1 MEKTKTLL
9 NLRTRWVILMKTM
22 EEKKYN
28 HIELNN
34 EVTKRREDGFFSLE
48 KDQEALVA
56 YLEEV
61 KDKTIFFDTEIERL
75 RYLVDNDFYFNV
87 FDIYSEADLIEI
99 TDYAKSIPFNFASYM
114 SASKFFKDYAL
125 KTNDKSQYLEDY
137 NQHVA
142 IVALYLA
149 NGNKAQAKQFI
160 SAMVEQRYQPATPTF
175 LNAGRA
181 RRGELVSCFLLE
193 VDDSLNS
200 INFIDSTAK
209 QLSKIGGGVA
219 INLSKLRA
227 RGEAIKGIKGVA
239 KGVLPIAKSLEGG
252 FSYADQLGQRPGAG
266 AVYLN
271 IFHYD
276 VEEFL
281 DTKKVNADEDLRL
294 STISTGL
301 IVPSKFFDLAKE
313 GKDFYMFAPHTVKE
327 EYGVTLDD
335 IDLEKYYDDMV
346 ANPNVE
352 KKKKNAREML
362 NLIAQTQLQ
371 SGYPYLMFKDNAN
384 RVHPNSNIGQI
395 KMSNLCTEIFQLQ
408 ETSIINDYGIED
420 EIKRDISCNLG
431 SLNIV
436 NVMES
441 GKFRDSVHSGMDAL
455 TVVSDVANI
464 QNAPGVRKANSEL
477 HSVGLGVMNLHG
489 YLAKNKIGYE
499 SEEAKDFANI
509 FFMMMNFYSIE
520 RSMEIAKERGIKY
533 QDFEKSDYAN
543 GKYFEFY
550 TTQEFEPQFE
560 KVRELFDGMAIPTSE
575 DWKKLQQ
582 DVEQYGLY
590 HAYRLAIAPTQ
601 SISYVQNA
609 TSSVMPIV
617 DQIERRTYG
626 NAETFYPMPFL
637 SPQTMW
643 YCKSAFNTDQMKL
656 IDLIATI
663 QTHIDQGIS
672 TILYVNS
679 EISTRELARLY
690 VYAHYKGLKSLYYT
704 RNKLLSVEE
713 CTSCSI

>member
-1 MEKTKTLL
+1 
-9 NLRTRWVILMKTM
+9 MKTM
-22 EEKKYN
+22 DEKKYN

-34 EVTKRREDGFFSLE
+34 EVTKRKDNGFFNLE
-48 KDQEALVA
+48 KDQEALKV
-56 YLEEV
+56 YLEEIH
-61 KDKTIFFDTEIERL
+61 DKTIYFDSEIERL
-75 RYLVDNDFYFNV
+75 HYLVDNNFYFNV
-87 FDIYSEADLIEI
+87 FAKYSDSDLVEI
-99 TDYAKSIPFNFASYM
+99 TEYAKSINFQFASYM
-114 SASKFFKDYAL
+114 SASKFYKDYAL
-125 KTNDKSQYLEDY
+125 KTNDKQQYLEDY

-142 IVALYLA
+142 IVSMYLA
-149 NGNKAQAKQFI
+149 NGDKDQAKQFI

-239 KGVLPIAKSLEGG
+239 KGVLPVAKSLEGG

-313 GKDFYMFAPHTVKE
+313 GKDFYMFAPHTVKQ

-352 KKKKNAREML
+352 KKKKDAREML
-362 NLIAQTQLQ
+362 NTIAQTQLQ

-384 RVHPNSNIGQI
+384 KVHANSDIGQI

-408 ETSIINDYGIED
+408 ETSIINDYGTED

-441 GKFRDSVHSGMDAL
+441 QKFRDSVHTGMDAL
-455 TVVSDVANI
+455 TVVSDEANI
-464 QNAPGVRKANSEL
+464 QNAPGVKKANSEL

-509 FFMMMNFYSIE
+509 FFMMMNYYSIE
-520 RSMEIAKERGIKY
+520 RSMQIAKERGEKY
-533 QDFEKSDYAN
+533 LDFDKSDYAN

-550 TTQEFEPQFE
+550 TSQEFEPQFE
-560 KVRELFDGMAIPTSE
+560 KVRELFKGFEIPTAE
-575 DWKKLQQ
+575 DWKALQK

-637 SPQTMW
+637 SPETMW
-643 YCKSAFNTDQMKL
+643 YYKSAFNTDQMKL
-656 IDLIATI
+656 IDLVSTI
-663 QTHIDQGIS
+663 QTHVDQGIS

-679 EISTRELARLY
+679 EISTRELSRLY
-690 VYAHYKGLKSLYYT
+690 VYAHHKGLKSLYYT

-713 CTSCSI
+713 CTSCAI

>member
-1 MEKTKTLL
+1 
-9 NLRTRWVILMKTM
+9 MKTM

-643 YCKSAFNTDQMKL
+643 Y
-656 IDLIATI
+656 
-663 QTHIDQGIS
+663 
-672 TILYVNS
+672 
-679 EISTRELARLY
+679 
-690 VYAHYKGLKSLYYT
+690 
-704 RNKLLSVEE
+704 
-713 CTSCSI
+713 

>member
-1 MEKTKTLL
+1 
-9 NLRTRWVILMKTM
+9 MKM
-22 EEKKYN
+22 INKQKKN

-34 EVTKRREDGFFSLE
+34 KVTKRREDGFFDIE
-48 KDQEALVA
+48 KDQEALEV
-56 YLEEV
+56 YLEEIAE
-61 KDKTIFFDTEIERL
+61 KTIQFNDPIERL
-75 RYLVDNDFYFNV
+75 HFLVEQDFYYDLFKE
-87 FDIYSEADLIEI
+87 YSEASLKEI
-99 TDYAKSIPFNFASYM
+99 NQFADSIPFQFASYM

-125 KTNDKSQYLEDY
+125 KTNDKSEYLETY
-137 NQHVA
+137 KEHVI
-142 IVALYLA
+142 IVSLYLA
-149 NGNKAQAKQFI
+149 KGNVEQAKQFVEGMI
-160 SAMVEQRYQPATPTF
+160 EQRIQPATPTF

-239 KGVLPIAKSLEGG
+239 KGVLPVAKSLEGG

-276 VEEFL
+276 VLEFL
-281 DTKKVNADEDLRL
+281 DTKKVNADEDIRL

-313 GKDFYMFAPHTVKE
+313 GKDFYMFAPHTVE
-327 EYGVTLDD
+327 REYGVTLDD
-335 IDLEKYYDDMV
+335 INLDEYYDELV
-346 ANPNVE
+346 ANPNII
-352 KKKKNAREML
+352 KKAKDARDML
-362 NLIAQTQLQ
+362 NTIAQTQLQ

-384 RVHPNSNIGQI
+384 KVHPNSNIGQI

-408 ETSIINDYGIED
+408 ETSIINDYGTED

-441 GKFRDSVHSGMDAL
+441 KKFRDSVHIGMDAL
-455 TVVSDVANI
+455 TVVSDDTDI
-464 QNAPGVRKANSEL
+464 KNAPGVRKANNEL

-489 YLAKNKIGYE
+489 FLAKNKIGYE
-499 SEEAKDFANI
+499 SEQAKDFANV
-509 FFMMMNFYSIE
+509 FFMMMNYYSIE
-520 RSMEIAKERGIKY
+520 RSMEIAKERHETY
-533 QDFEKSDYAN
+533 VDFDKSDYAS
-543 GKYFEFY
+543 GKYFEKY
-550 TTQEFEPQFE
+550 IQQDIKPEYDNVAALFEG
-560 KVRELFDGMAIPTSE
+560 FDIPTAE
-575 DWKKLQQ
+575 DWKALAEAVK
-582 DVEQYGLY
+582 ENGLY

-637 SPQTMW
+637 SPETMW
-643 YCKSAFNTDQMKL
+643 YYKSAFNTDQMKL

-663 QTHIDQGIS
+663 QEHVDQVF
-672 TILYVNS
+672 LQFYM
-679 EISTRELARLY
+679 
-690 VYAHYKGLKSLYYT
+690 
-704 RNKLLSVEE
+704 
-713 CTSCSI
+713 

>member
-1 MEKTKTLL
+1 
-9 NLRTRWVILMKTM
+9 MKM
-22 EEKKYN
+22 INKQKKN

-34 EVTKRREDGFFSLE
+34 KVTKRREDGFFDIE
-48 KDQEALVA
+48 KDQEALEV
-56 YLEEV
+56 YLEEIAE
-61 KDKTIFFDTEIERL
+61 KTIQFNDPIERL
-75 RYLVDNDFYFNV
+75 HFLVEQDFYYDLFKE
-87 FDIYSEADLIEI
+87 YSEASLKEI
-99 TDYAKSIPFNFASYM
+99 NQFADSIPFQFASYM

-125 KTNDKSQYLEDY
+125 KTNDKSEYLETY
-137 NQHVA
+137 KEHVI
-142 IVALYLA
+142 IVSLYLA
-149 NGNKAQAKQFI
+149 KGNVKQAKQFVEGMI
-160 SAMVEQRYQPATPTF
+160 EQRIQPATPTF

-239 KGVLPIAKSLEGG
+239 KGVLPVAKSLEGG

-276 VEEFL
+276 VLEFL
-281 DTKKVNADEDLRL
+281 DTKKVNADEDIRL

-313 GKDFYMFAPHTVKE
+313 GKDFYMFAPHTVE
-327 EYGVTLDD
+327 REYGVTLDD
-335 IDLEKYYDDMV
+335 INLDEYYDELV
-346 ANPNVE
+346 ANPNII
-352 KKKKNAREML
+352 KKAKDARDML
-362 NLIAQTQLQ
+362 NTIAQTQLQ

-384 RVHPNSNIGQI
+384 KVHPNSNIGQI

-408 ETSIINDYGIED
+408 ETSIINDYGTED

-441 GKFRDSVHSGMDAL
+441 KKFRDSVHIGMDAL
-455 TVVSDVANI
+455 TVVSDDTDI
-464 QNAPGVRKANSEL
+464 KNAPGVRKANNEL

-489 YLAKNKIGYE
+489 FLAKNKIGYE
-499 SEEAKDFANI
+499 SEQAKDFANV
-509 FFMMMNFYSIE
+509 FFMMMNYYSIE
-520 RSMEIAKERGIKY
+520 RSMEIAKERQETY
-533 QDFEKSDYAN
+533 VDFEKSDYAS
-543 GKYFEFY
+543 GKYFEKY
-550 TTQEFEPQFE
+550 IQQDIKPEYDNVAALFEG
-560 KVRELFDGMAIPTSE
+560 FDIPTAE
-575 DWKKLQQ
+575 DWKALAEAVK
-582 DVEQYGLY
+582 EHGLY

-637 SPQTMW
+637 SPETMW
-643 YCKSAFNTDQMKL
+643 YYKSAFNTDQMKL

-663 QTHIDQGIS
+663 QEHVDQGIS

-679 EISTRELARLY
+679 EISTRELSRLY
-690 VYAHYKGLKSLYYT
+690 VYAHHKGLKSLYYT

-713 CTSCSI
+713 CTSCAI

>member
-1 MEKTKTLL
+1 
-9 NLRTRWVILMKTM
+9 MKM
-22 EEKKYN
+22 INKQKKN

-34 EVTKRREDGFFSLE
+34 KVTKRREDGFFDIE
-48 KDQEALVA
+48 KDQEALEV
-56 YLEEV
+56 YLEEIAE
-61 KDKTIFFDTEIERL
+61 KTIQFNDPIERL
-75 RYLVDNDFYFNV
+75 HFLVEQDFYYDLFKE
-87 FDIYSEADLIEI
+87 YSEASLKEI
-99 TDYAKSIPFNFASYM
+99 NQFADSIPFQFASYM

-125 KTNDKSQYLEDY
+125 KTNDKSEYLETY
-137 NQHVA
+137 KEHVI
-142 IVALYLA
+142 IVSLYLA
-149 NGNKAQAKQFI
+149 KGNVEQAKQFVEGMI
-160 SAMVEQRYQPATPTF
+160 EQRIQPATPTF

-239 KGVLPIAKSLEGG
+239 KGVLPVAKSLEGG

-276 VEEFL
+276 VLEFL
-281 DTKKVNADEDLRL
+281 DTKKVNADEDIRL

-313 GKDFYMFAPHTVKE
+313 GKDFYMFAPHTVE
-327 EYGVTLDD
+327 REYGVTLDD
-335 IDLEKYYDDMV
+335 INLDEYYDELV
-346 ANPNVE
+346 ANPNII
-352 KKKKNAREML
+352 KKAKDARDML
-362 NLIAQTQLQ
+362 NTIAQTQLQ

-384 RVHPNSNIGQI
+384 KVHPNSNIGQI

-408 ETSIINDYGIED
+408 ETSIINDYGTED

-441 GKFRDSVHSGMDAL
+441 KKFRDSVHIGMDAL
-455 TVVSDVANI
+455 TVVSDDTDI
-464 QNAPGVRKANSEL
+464 KNAPGVRKANNEL

-489 YLAKNKIGYE
+489 FLAKNKIGYE
-499 SEEAKDFANI
+499 SEQAKDFANV
-509 FFMMMNFYSIE
+509 FFMMMNYYSIE
-520 RSMEIAKERGIKY
+520 RSMEIAKERQETY
-533 QDFEKSDYAN
+533 VDFEKSDYAS
-543 GKYFEFY
+543 GKYFEKY
-550 TTQEFEPQFE
+550 IQQDIKPEYDNVAALFEG
-560 KVRELFDGMAIPTSE
+560 FDIPTAE
-575 DWKKLQQ
+575 DWKALAEAVK
-582 DVEQYGLY
+582 EHGLY

-637 SPQTMW
+637 SPETMW
-643 YCKSAFNTDQMKL
+643 YYKSAFNTDQMKL

-663 QTHIDQGIS
+663 QEHVDQGIS

-679 EISTRELARLY
+679 EISTRELSRLY
-690 VYAHYKGLKSLYYT
+690 VYAHHKGLKSLYYT

-713 CTSCSI
+713 CTSCAI

>member
-1 MEKTKTLL
+1 
-9 NLRTRWVILMKTM
+9 MKTM
-22 EEKKYN
+22 DEKKYN

-34 EVTKRREDGFFSLE
+34 EVTKRKDNGFFNLE
-48 KDQEALVA
+48 KDQEALKV
-56 YLEEV
+56 YLEEIH
-61 KDKTIFFDTEIERL
+61 DKTIYFDSEIERL
-75 RYLVDNDFYFNV
+75 HYLVDNNFYFNV
-87 FDIYSEADLIEI
+87 FEKYSEADLIEI
-99 TDYAKSIPFNFASYM
+99 TEYAKSINFQFASYM
-114 SASKFFKDYAL
+114 SASKFYKDYAL
-125 KTNDKSQYLEDY
+125 KTNDKQQFLEDY

-142 IVALYLA
+142 IVSMYLA
-149 NGNKAQAKQFI
+149 NGDKNQAKQFI
-160 SAMVEQRYQPATPTF
+160 SSMVEQRYQPATPTF

-239 KGVLPIAKSLEGG
+239 KGVLPVAKSLEGG

-313 GKDFYMFAPHTVKE
+313 GKDFYMFAPHTVKQ

-335 IDLEKYYDDMV
+335 IDLDKYYDDMV

-352 KKKKNAREML
+352 KKKKDAREML
-362 NLIAQTQLQ
+362 NTIAQTQLQ

-384 RVHPNSNIGQI
+384 KVHANSNIGQI

-408 ETSIINDYGIED
+408 ETSVINDYGTED
-420 EIKRDISCNLG
+420 DIKRDISCNLG

-441 GKFRDSVHSGMDAL
+441 GKFRDSVHTGMDAL
-455 TVVSDVANI
+455 TVVSDEANI
-464 QNAPGVRKANSEL
+464 QNAPGVKKANSEL

-509 FFMMMNFYSIE
+509 FFMMMNYYSIE
-520 RSMEIAKERGIKY
+520 RSMQIAKERGEKY
-533 QDFEKSDYAN
+533 LDFEKSDYAN

-550 TTQEFEPQFE
+550 TSQEFEPQFE
-560 KVRELFDGMAIPTSE
+560 KVRELFEGLDIPTAE
-575 DWKKLQQ
+575 DWKALQK

-637 SPQTMW
+637 SPETMW
-643 YCKSAFNTDQMKL
+643 YYKSAFNTDQMKL
-656 IDLIATI
+656 IDLVSTI
-663 QTHIDQGIS
+663 QTHVDQGIS

-679 EISTRELARLY
+679 EISTRELSRLY
-690 VYAHYKGLKSLYYT
+690 VYAHHKGLKSLYYT

-713 CTSCSI
+713 CTSCAI

>member
-1 MEKTKTLL
+1 
-9 NLRTRWVILMKTM
+9 MKTM

-550 TTQEFEPQFE
+550 TTQEFEAQFE

-643 YCKSAFNTDQMKL
+643 YYKSAFNTDQMKL

>member
-1 MEKTKTLL
+1 
-9 NLRTRWVILMKTM
+9 MKTM
-22 EEKKYN
+22 DEKKYN

-34 EVTKRREDGFFSLE
+34 EVTKRKDNGFFNLE
-48 KDQEALVA
+48 KDQEALKV
-56 YLEEV
+56 YLEEIH
-61 KDKTIFFDTEIERL
+61 DKTIYFDSEIERL
-75 RYLVDNDFYFNV
+75 HYLVDNNFYFNV
-87 FDIYSEADLIEI
+87 FEKYSDSDLVEI
-99 TDYAKSIPFNFASYM
+99 TEYAKSINFQFASYM
-114 SASKFFKDYAL
+114 SASKFYKDYAL
-125 KTNDKSQYLEDY
+125 KTNDKQQYLEDY

-142 IVALYLA
+142 IVSMYLA
-149 NGNKAQAKQFI
+149 NGDKDQAKQFI

-239 KGVLPIAKSLEGG
+239 KGVLPVAKSLEGG

-313 GKDFYMFAPHTVKE
+313 GKDFYMFAPHTVKQ

-352 KKKKNAREML
+352 KKKKDAREML
-362 NLIAQTQLQ
+362 NTIAQTQLQ

-384 RVHPNSNIGQI
+384 KVHANSDIGQI

-408 ETSIINDYGIED
+408 ETSIINDYGTED

-441 GKFRDSVHSGMDAL
+441 QKFRDSVHTGMDAL
-455 TVVSDVANI
+455 TVVSDEANI
-464 QNAPGVRKANSEL
+464 QNAPGVKKANSEL

-509 FFMMMNFYSIE
+509 FFMMMNYYSIE
-520 RSMEIAKERGIKY
+520 RSMQIAKERGEKY
-533 QDFEKSDYAN
+533 LDFDKSDYAN

-550 TTQEFEPQFE
+550 TSQEFEPQFE
-560 KVRELFDGMAIPTSE
+560 KVRELFEGFEIPTAE
-575 DWKKLQQ
+575 DWKALQK

-637 SPQTMW
+637 SPETMW
-643 YCKSAFNTDQMKL
+643 YYKSAFNTDQMQL
-656 IDLIATI
+656 IDLVSTI
-663 QTHIDQGIS
+663 QTHVDQGIS

-679 EISTRELARLY
+679 EISTRELSRLY
-690 VYAHYKGLKSLYYT
+690 VYAHHKGLKSLYYT

-713 CTSCSI
+713 CTSCAI

>member
-1 MEKTKTLL
+1 VNIAQEKQ
-9 NLRTRWVILMKTM
+9 
-22 EEKKYN
+22 YN

-34 EVTKRREDGFFSLE
+34 QVTKRREDGFFDID
-48 KDQEALVA
+48 KDQEALKV
-56 YLEEV
+56 YLEEI
-61 KDKTIFFDTEIERL
+61 KDKTITFDTPIARL
-75 RYLVDNDFYFNV
+75 KYLVEQDFYYDLFNEYNETDLN
-87 FDIYSEADLIEI
+87 DIIKYAQDIE
-99 TDYAKSIPFNFASYM
+99 FNFASYM

-125 KTNDKSQYLEDY
+125 KTNDKQQYLEDY
-137 NQHVA
+137 KEHVI
-142 IVALYLA
+142 IVSLYLA
-149 NGNKAQAKQFI
+149 KGDVNKAKQLI
-160 SAMVEQRYQPATPTF
+160 SAMIEQRYQPATPTF

-200 INFIDSTAK
+200 INYIDSTAK

-239 KGVLPIAKSLEGG
+239 KGVLPVAKALEGG

-276 VEEFL
+276 VLEFL

-313 GKDFYMFAPHTVKE
+313 GKDFFMFAPHTVE
-327 EYGVTLDD
+327 REYGLTLDD
-335 IDLEKYYDDMV
+335 LNIDEMYDELV
-346 ANPNVE
+346 ENPNIM
-352 KKKKNAREML
+352 KKSKDAREML

-384 RVHPNSNIGQI
+384 KVHANSNIGQI

-408 ETSIINDYGIED
+408 ETSIINDYGTED

-441 GKFRDSVHSGMDAL
+441 KKFKDSVHTGMDAL
-455 TVVSDVANI
+455 TTVSDEADI
-464 QNAPGVRKANSEL
+464 KNAPGVAKANREL

-499 SEEAKDFANI
+499 SEEAKEFAAT
-509 FFMMMNFYSIE
+509 FFMMLNYYSLE
-520 RSMEIAKERGIKY
+520 RSMEIALERNETFA
-533 QDFEKSDYAN
+533 DFEKSDYAS
-543 GKYFEFY
+543 GTYFDKYIAKDY
-550 TTQEFEPQFE
+550 RPTTD
-560 KVRELFDGMAIPTSE
+560 KVVELFEGIAIPTPE
-575 DWKKLQQ
+575 DWADLKEK
-582 DVEQYGLY
+582 VMENGLF

-637 SPQTMW
+637 SPETMW
-643 YCKSAFNTDQMKL
+643 FYKSAFNTDQMKL

-663 QTHIDQGIS
+663 QEHIDQGIS
-672 TILYVNS
+672 TILFVNS
-679 EISTRELARLY
+679 DISTRELARLY
-690 VYAHYKGLKSLYYT
+690 VYAHHKGLKSLYYT

-713 CTSCSI
+713 CTSCAI

>member
-1 MEKTKTLL
+1 
-9 NLRTRWVILMKTM
+9 MKTM

-352 KKKKNAREML
+352 KKKNNAREML

-643 YCKSAFNTDQMKL
+643 YYKSAFNTDQMKL

>member
-1 MEKTKTLL
+1 
-9 NLRTRWVILMKTM
+9 MKIID
-22 EEKKYN
+22 EKKYN

-34 EVTKRREDGFFSLE
+34 EVTKRKDNGFFNLE
-48 KDQEALVA
+48 KDQEALTV
-56 YLEEV
+56 YLEEIQ
-61 KDKTIFFDTEIERL
+61 DKTIYFDSELERL
-75 RYLVDNDFYFNV
+75 HYLVDNDFYFDV
-87 FDIYSEADLIEI
+87 FEVYSEADLQEI
-99 TDYAKSIPFNFASYM
+99 TDFAKQIEFNFASYM

-137 NQHVA
+137 KQHVV

-149 NGNKAQAKQFI
+149 NGHKATAKQFI
-160 SAMVEQRYQPATPTF
+160 SAMIEQRYQPATPTF

-200 INFIDSTAK
+200 INFIDATAK

-239 KGVLPIAKSLEGG
+239 KGVLPVAKSLEGG

-313 GKDFYMFAPHTVKE
+313 GKDFHMFAPHTVYK

-335 IDLEKYYDDMV
+335 IDLEAYYDELV
-346 ANPNVE
+346 ANPNID
-352 KKKKNAREML
+352 KKKKDARDML
-362 NLIAQTQLQ
+362 NMIAQTQLQ

-384 RVHPNSNIGQI
+384 KVHANSDIGQI

-408 ETSIINDYGIED
+408 ETSIINDYGTED

-441 GKFRDSVHSGMDAL
+441 GKFKDSVHTGMDAL
-455 TVVSDVANI
+455 TVVSDEADI
-464 QNAPGVRKANSEL
+464 QNAPGVKKANSEL

-509 FFMMMNFYSIE
+509 FFMMMNYYSIE
-520 RSMEIAKERGIKY
+520 RSMEIAKERQETYVG
-533 QDFEKSDYAN
+533 FEKSDYAN
-543 GKYFEFY
+543 GKYFDFY
-550 TTQEFEPQFE
+550 TSQTFAPQYE
-560 KVRELFDGMAIPTSE
+560 KVRKLFDGLEIPTPE
-575 DWKKLQQ
+575 DWKALQQ
-582 DVEQYGLY
+582 QVETHGLF

-637 SPQTMW
+637 SPETMW
-643 YCKSAFNTDQMKL
+643 YYKSAFNTDQMKL
-656 IDLIATI
+656 IDLISTI
-663 QTHIDQGIS
+663 QTHVDQGIS

-679 EISTRELARLY
+679 EISTRELSRLY
-690 VYAHYKGLKSLYYT
+690 VYAHHKGLKSLYYT

>member
-1 MEKTKTLL
+1 
-9 NLRTRWVILMKTM
+9 MKTM

-560 KVRELFDGMAIPTSE
+560 KVRELFDGMAIPT
-575 DWKKLQQ
+575 
-582 DVEQYGLY
+582 
-590 HAYRLAIAPTQ
+590 
-601 SISYVQNA
+601 
-609 TSSVMPIV
+609 
-617 DQIERRTYG
+617 
-626 NAETFYPMPFL
+626 
-637 SPQTMW
+637 
-643 YCKSAFNTDQMKL
+643 
-656 IDLIATI
+656 
-663 QTHIDQGIS
+663 
-672 TILYVNS
+672 
-679 EISTRELARLY
+679 
-690 VYAHYKGLKSLYYT
+690 
-704 RNKLLSVEE
+704 
-713 CTSCSI
+713 

>member
-1 MEKTKTLL
+1 
-9 NLRTRWVILMKTM
+9 MKTI
-22 EEKKYN
+22 EQKYYN

-34 EVTKRREDGFFSLE
+34 EVTKRKEDGFFNLE
-48 KDQEALVA
+48 KDIEALNV
-56 YLEEV
+56 YLEEI
-61 KDKTIFFDTEIERL
+61 KEKTVYFNNEIERL
-75 RYLVDNDFYFNV
+75 HFLVDHNFYYNV
-87 FDIYSEADLIEI
+87 FNEYNEEQLQEI
-99 TDYAKSIPFNFASYM
+99 INFANQIPFKFASYM

-125 KTNDKSQYLEDY
+125 KTNDKSQFLENY
-137 NQHVA
+137 HQHVV
-142 IVALYLA
+142 IVSLYLA
-149 NGNKAQAKQFI
+149 KGDIELAKHFI
-160 SAMVEQRYQPATPTF
+160 EAMIEQRYQPATPTF

-239 KGVLPIAKSLEGG
+239 KGVLPVAKSLEGG

-281 DTKKVNADEDLRL
+281 DTKKINADEDLRL
-294 STISTGL
+294 VTISTGL
-301 IVPSKFFDLAKE
+301 IVPSKFFELAKE
-313 GKDFYMFAPHTVKE
+313 GKDFFMFAPHTVE
-327 EYGVTLDD
+327 QEYGMTLDD
-335 IDLEKYYDDMV
+335 MNIDEYYDELV
-346 ANPNVE
+346 KNPNIM
-352 KKKKNAREML
+352 KKSKDAREML
-362 NLIAQTQLQ
+362 NTIAQTQLQ

-384 RVHPNSNIGQI
+384 RVHANSNIGQI

-408 ETSIINDYGIED
+408 ETSIINDYGQED

-441 GKFRDSVHSGMDAL
+441 HKFKDSVHTGMDAL
-455 TVVSDVANI
+455 TFVSDEANI
-464 QNAPGVRKANSEL
+464 QNAPGVKKANSEL

-489 YLAKNKIGYE
+489 YLAKNQIGYE
-499 SEEAKDFANI
+499 SEEAKDFANV
-509 FFMMMNFYSIE
+509 FFMMMNYYSIE
-520 RSMEIAKERGIKY
+520 RSMQIAKERGETFV
-533 QDFEKSDYAN
+533 DFDKSDYAN
-543 GKYFEFY
+543 GRYFERY
-550 TTQEFEPQFE
+550 TTQDFLPEYDKVKALFEHH
-560 KVRELFDGMAIPTSE
+560 DIPTRE
-575 DWKKLQQ
+575 DWKNLQEQ
-582 DVEQYGLY
+582 VEKYGLY

-626 NAETFYPMPFL
+626 NSETFYPMPFL

-643 YCKSAFNTDQMKL
+643 YYKSAFNTDQMKL

-679 EISTRELARLY
+679 EISTRELSRLY

-713 CTSCSI
+713 CTSCSV

>member
-1 MEKTKTLL
+1 MQTNTQKY
-9 NLRTRWVILMKTM
+9 
-22 EEKKYN
+22 YN

-34 EVTKRREDGFFSLE
+34 EVTKRNENGFFKLE
-48 KDQEALVA
+48 KDQEALAV
-56 YLEEV
+56 YLEEIES
-61 KDKTIFFDTEIERL
+61 KTVHFDSEIERL
-75 RYLVDNDFYFNV
+75 HYLVDNHFYYDV
-87 FDIYSEADLIEI
+87 FKDYTEAQLLDLI
-99 TDYAKSIPFNFASYM
+99 DFAHAIPFRFASYM

-125 KTNDKSQYLEDY
+125 KTNDKSRFLENY
-137 NQHVA
+137 HQHVI
-142 IVALYLA
+142 IVSLYLA
-149 NGNKAQAKQFI
+149 NGNVALAKSFI
-160 SAMVEQRYQPATPTF
+160 ESMIEQRYQPATPTF

-239 KGVLPIAKSLEGG
+239 KGVLPVAKSLEGG

-281 DTKKVNADEDLRL
+281 DTKKINADEDLRL
-294 STISTGL
+294 ATISTGL
-301 IVPSKFFDLAKE
+301 IVPSKFFELAKE
-313 GKDFYMFAPHTVKE
+313 GKDFFMFAPHTVE
-327 EYGVTLDD
+327 QEYGITLDD
-335 IDLEKYYDDMV
+335 MNIDEYYDELV
-346 ANPNVE
+346 QNPNIM
-352 KKKKNAREML
+352 KKSKDAREML
-362 NLIAQTQLQ
+362 NTIAQTQLQ

-384 RVHPNSNIGQI
+384 RVHANSNIGQI

-441 GKFRDSVHSGMDAL
+441 NKFKESVYTGMDAL
-455 TVVSDVANI
+455 TFVSDEANI
-464 QNAPGVRKANSEL
+464 QNAPGVKKANNEL
-477 HSVGLGVMNLHG
+477 HSVGLGAMNLHG
-489 YLAKNKIGYE
+489 FLAKNQISYE
-499 SEEAKDFANI
+499 SEEAKDFANV
-509 FFMMMNFYSIE
+509 FFMMMNYYSIE
-520 RSMEIAKERGIKY
+520 RSMQIAKERGEVFAE
-533 QDFEKSDYAN
+533 FEKSDYAN
-543 GKYFEFY
+543 GRYFERY
-550 TTQEFEPQFE
+550 TTQDFLPKYDKVQQLFEQH
-560 KVRELFDGMAIPTSE
+560 DIPTRE
-575 DWKKLQQ
+575 DWKALQAE
-582 DVEQYGLY
+582 VEKHGLF

-617 DQIERRTYG
+617 DQIERRSYG
-626 NAETFYPMPFL
+626 NSETFYPMPFL

-643 YCKSAFNTDQMKL
+643 YYKSAFNTDQMKL

-679 EISTRELARLY
+679 EISTRELSRLY
-690 VYAHYKGLKSLYYT
+690 VYAHHRGLKSLYYT

-713 CTSCSI
+713 CTSCSV

>member
-1 MEKTKTLL
+1 
-9 NLRTRWVILMKTM
+9 MKM
-22 EEKKYN
+22 INKQKKN

-34 EVTKRREDGFFSLE
+34 KVTKRREDGFFDIE
-48 KDQEALVA
+48 KDQEALEV
-56 YLEEV
+56 YLEEIAE
-61 KDKTIFFDTEIERL
+61 KTIQFNDPIERL
-75 RYLVDNDFYFNV
+75 HFLVEQDFYYDLFKE
-87 FDIYSEADLIEI
+87 YSEASLKEI
-99 TDYAKSIPFNFASYM
+99 NQFADSIPFQFASYM

-125 KTNDKSQYLEDY
+125 KTNDKSEYLETY
-137 NQHVA
+137 KEHVI
-142 IVALYLA
+142 IVSLYLA
-149 NGNKAQAKQFI
+149 KGNVEQAKQFVEGMI
-160 SAMVEQRYQPATPTF
+160 EQRIQPATPTF

-239 KGVLPIAKSLEGG
+239 KGVLPVAKSLEGG

-276 VEEFL
+276 VLEFL
-281 DTKKVNADEDLRL
+281 DTKKVNADEDIRL

-313 GKDFYMFAPHTVKE
+313 GKDFYMFAPHTVE
-327 EYGVTLDD
+327 REYGVTLDD
-335 IDLEKYYDDMV
+335 INLDEYYDELV
-346 ANPNVE
+346 ANPNIN
-352 KKKKNAREML
+352 KKAKDARDML
-362 NLIAQTQLQ
+362 NTIAQTQLQ

-384 RVHPNSNIGQI
+384 KVHPNSNIGQI

-408 ETSIINDYGIED
+408 ETSIINDYGTED

-441 GKFRDSVHSGMDAL
+441 KKFRDSVHIGMDAL
-455 TVVSDVANI
+455 TVVSDDTDI
-464 QNAPGVRKANSEL
+464 KNAPGVRKANNEL

-489 YLAKNKIGYE
+489 FLAKNKIGYE
-499 SEEAKDFANI
+499 SEQAKDFANV
-509 FFMMMNFYSIE
+509 FFMMMNYYSIE
-520 RSMEIAKERGIKY
+520 RSMEIAKERHETY
-533 QDFEKSDYAN
+533 VDFDKSDYAS
-543 GKYFEFY
+543 GKYFEKY
-550 TTQEFEPQFE
+550 IQQDIKPEYDNVAALFEG
-560 KVRELFDGMAIPTSE
+560 FDIPTAE
-575 DWKKLQQ
+575 DWKALAEAVK
-582 DVEQYGLY
+582 ENGLY

-637 SPQTMW
+637 SPETMW
-643 YCKSAFNTDQMKL
+643 YYKSAFNTDQMKL

-663 QTHIDQGIS
+663 QEHVDQGIS

-679 EISTRELARLY
+679 EISTRELSRLY
-690 VYAHYKGLKSLYYT
+690 VYAHHKGLKSLYYT

-713 CTSCSI
+713 CTSCAI

>member
-1 MEKTKTLL
+1 
-9 NLRTRWVILMKTM
+9 MKTM
-22 EEKKYN
+22 DEKKYN

-34 EVTKRREDGFFSLE
+34 EVTKRKDNGFFNLE
-48 KDQEALVA
+48 KDQEALKV
-56 YLEEV
+56 YLEEIH
-61 KDKTIFFDTEIERL
+61 DKTIYFDSEIERL
-75 RYLVDNDFYFNV
+75 HYLVDNNFYFNV
-87 FDIYSEADLIEI
+87 FEKYSEADLIEI
-99 TDYAKSIPFNFASYM
+99 TEYAKSINFQFASYM
-114 SASKFFKDYAL
+114 SASKFYKDYAL
-125 KTNDKSQYLEDY
+125 KTNDKQQFLEDY

-142 IVALYLA
+142 IVSMYLA
-149 NGNKAQAKQFI
+149 NGDKNQAKQLI
-160 SAMVEQRYQPATPTF
+160 SSMVEQRYQPATPTF

-239 KGVLPIAKSLEGG
+239 KGVLPVAKSLEGG

-313 GKDFYMFAPHTVKE
+313 GKDFYMFAPHTVKQ

-335 IDLEKYYDDMV
+335 IDLDKYYDDMV
-346 ANPNVE
+346 TNPNVE
-352 KKKKNAREML
+352 KKKKDAREML
-362 NLIAQTQLQ
+362 NTIAQTQLQ

-384 RVHPNSNIGQI
+384 KVHANSNIGQI

-408 ETSIINDYGIED
+408 ETSVINDYGTED
-420 EIKRDISCNLG
+420 DIKRDISCNLG

-441 GKFRDSVHSGMDAL
+441 GKFRDSVHTGMDAL
-455 TVVSDVANI
+455 TVVSDEANI
-464 QNAPGVRKANSEL
+464 QNAPGVKKANSEL

-489 YLAKNKIGYE
+489 YLARNKIGYE

-509 FFMMMNFYSIE
+509 FFMMMNYYSIE
-520 RSMEIAKERGIKY
+520 RSMQIAKERGEKY
-533 QDFEKSDYAN
+533 LDFDKSDYAN

-550 TTQEFEPQFE
+550 TSQEFEPQFE
-560 KVRELFDGMAIPTSE
+560 KVRELFEGLDIPTAE
-575 DWKKLQQ
+575 DWKALQK

-637 SPQTMW
+637 SPETMW
-643 YCKSAFNTDQMKL
+643 YYKSAFNTDQMKL
-656 IDLIATI
+656 IDLVSTI
-663 QTHIDQGIS
+663 QTHVDQGIS

-679 EISTRELARLY
+679 EISTRELSRLY
-690 VYAHYKGLKSLYYT
+690 VYAHHKGLKSLYYT

-713 CTSCSI
+713 CTSCAI

>member
-1 MEKTKTLL
+1 
-9 NLRTRWVILMKTM
+9 MKTI
-22 EEKKYN
+22 EQKYYN

-34 EVTKRREDGFFSLE
+34 EVTKRKEDGFFNLE
-48 KDQEALVA
+48 KDIEALNV
-56 YLEEV
+56 YLEEI
-61 KDKTIFFDTEIERL
+61 KEKTVYFNNEIERL
-75 RYLVDNDFYFNV
+75 HFLVDHNFYYNV
-87 FDIYSEADLIEI
+87 FNEYNEEQLQEI
-99 TDYAKSIPFNFASYM
+99 INFANQIPFKFASYM

-125 KTNDKSQYLEDY
+125 KTNDKSQFLENY
-137 NQHVA
+137 HQHVV
-142 IVALYLA
+142 IVSLYLA
-149 NGNKAQAKQFI
+149 KGNIELAKHFI
-160 SAMVEQRYQPATPTF
+160 EAMIEQRYQPATPTF

-239 KGVLPIAKSLEGG
+239 KGVLPVAKSLEGG

-281 DTKKVNADEDLRL
+281 DTKKINADEDLRL
-294 STISTGL
+294 VTISTGL
-301 IVPSKFFDLAKE
+301 IVPSKFFELAKE
-313 GKDFYMFAPHTVKE
+313 GKDFFMFAPHTVE
-327 EYGVTLDD
+327 QEYGMTLDD
-335 IDLEKYYDDMV
+335 MNIEEYYDELV
-346 ANPNVE
+346 KNPNIM
-352 KKKKNAREML
+352 KKSKDAREML
-362 NLIAQTQLQ
+362 NTIAQTQLQ

-384 RVHPNSNIGQI
+384 RVHANSNIGQI

-408 ETSIINDYGIED
+408 ETSIINDYGQED

-441 GKFRDSVHSGMDAL
+441 HKFKDSVHTGMDAL
-455 TVVSDVANI
+455 TFVSDEANI
-464 QNAPGVRKANSEL
+464 QNAPGVKKANSEL

-489 YLAKNKIGYE
+489 YLAKNQIGYE
-499 SEEAKDFANI
+499 SEEAKDFANV
-509 FFMMMNFYSIE
+509 FFMMMNYYSIE
-520 RSMEIAKERGIKY
+520 RSMQIAKERGETFV
-533 QDFEKSDYAN
+533 DFNKSDYAN
-543 GKYFEFY
+543 GRYFERY
-550 TTQEFEPQFE
+550 ITQDFLPEYDKVKALFEHH
-560 KVRELFDGMAIPTSE
+560 DIPTRE
-575 DWKKLQQ
+575 DWKNLQEQ
-582 DVEQYGLY
+582 VEKYGLY

-626 NAETFYPMPFL
+626 NSETFYPMPFL

-643 YCKSAFNTDQMKL
+643 YYKSAFNTDQMKL

-663 QTHIDQGIS
+663 QAHIDQGIS

-679 EISTRELARLY
+679 EISTRELSRLY

-713 CTSCSI
+713 CTSCSV

>member
-1 MEKTKTLL
+1 
-9 NLRTRWVILMKTM
+9 MKM
-22 EEKKYN
+22 INKQKQN

-34 EVTKRREDGFFSLE
+34 KVTKRREDGFFDIE
-48 KDQEALVA
+48 KDQEALEV
-56 YLEEV
+56 YLEEIAE
-61 KDKTIFFDTEIERL
+61 KTIQFNDPIERL
-75 RYLVDNDFYFNV
+75 HFLVDQDFYYDLFKE
-87 FDIYSEADLIEI
+87 YSEESLKEINQFAD
-99 TDYAKSIPFNFASYM
+99 SIPFQFASYM

-125 KTNDKSQYLEDY
+125 KTNDKSEYLETY
-137 NQHVA
+137 KEHVI
-142 IVALYLA
+142 IVSLYLA
-149 NGNKAQAKQFI
+149 KGNVEQAKQFVEGMI
-160 SAMVEQRYQPATPTF
+160 EQRIQPATPTF

-239 KGVLPIAKSLEGG
+239 KGVLPVAKSLEGG

-276 VEEFL
+276 VLEFL
-281 DTKKVNADEDLRL
+281 DTKKVNADEDIRL

-313 GKDFYMFAPHTVKE
+313 GKDFYMFAPHTVE
-327 EYGVTLDD
+327 REYGVTLDD
-335 IDLEKYYDDMV
+335 INLDEYYDELV
-346 ANPNVE
+346 ANPNII
-352 KKKKNAREML
+352 KKAKDARDML
-362 NLIAQTQLQ
+362 NTIAQTQLQ

-384 RVHPNSNIGQI
+384 KVHPNSEIGQI

-408 ETSIINDYGIED
+408 ETSIINDYGTED

-441 GKFRDSVHSGMDAL
+441 KKFKDSVHTGMDAL
-455 TVVSDVANI
+455 TVVSDDTEI
-464 QNAPGVRKANSEL
+464 KNAPGVRKANSEL

-499 SEEAKDFANI
+499 SEQAKDFANV
-509 FFMMMNFYSIE
+509 FFMMMNYYSIE
-520 RSMEIAKERGIKY
+520 RSMEIAKERQETY
-533 QDFEKSDYAN
+533 ADFEKSDYAS
-543 GKYFEFY
+543 GKYFEKY
-550 TTQEFEPQFE
+550 IQSDIKPQYDNVAALFEGIE
-560 KVRELFDGMAIPTSE
+560 MPTAE
-575 DWKKLQQ
+575 DWKALAEAVK
-582 DVEQYGLY
+582 ENGLY

-637 SPQTMW
+637 SPETMW
-643 YCKSAFNTDQMKL
+643 YYKSAFNTDQMKL

-663 QTHIDQGIS
+663 QEHVDQGIS

-679 EISTRELARLY
+679 EISTRELSRLY
-690 VYAHYKGLKSLYYT
+690 VYAHHKGLKSLYYT

>member
-1 MEKTKTLL
+1 
-9 NLRTRWVILMKTM
+9 MKIM
-22 EEKKYN
+22 DEKKYN

-34 EVTKRREDGFFSLE
+34 EVTKRKDNGFFNLE
-48 KDQEALVA
+48 KDQEALAV
-56 YLEEV
+56 YLEEIE
-61 KDKTIFFDTEIERL
+61 DKTIYFDTEIERL
-75 RYLVDNDFYFNV
+75 HYLVDNDFYFDL
-87 FDIYSEADLIEI
+87 FAKYSEADLIEI
-99 TDYAKSIPFNFASYM
+99 TDYAKSIPFKFASYM

-137 NQHVA
+137 KQHVA

-149 NGNKAQAKQFI
+149 NGHKATAKQFI

-193 VDDSLNS
+193 TDDSLNS

-239 KGVLPIAKSLEGG
+239 KGVLPVAKSLEGG

-313 GKDFYMFAPHTVKE
+313 GKDFHMFAPHTIYK

-335 IDLEKYYDDMV
+335 INLDEYYDELV
-346 ANPNVE
+346 GNPNVD
-352 KKKKNAREML
+352 KKKKDAREML
-362 NLIAQTQLQ
+362 NMIAQTQLQ

-384 RVHPNSNIGQI
+384 KVHANSDIGQI

-408 ETSIINDYGIED
+408 ETSIINDYGTED

-441 GKFRDSVHSGMDAL
+441 GKFKDSVHTGMDAL
-455 TVVSDVANI
+455 TVVSDEADI
-464 QNAPGVRKANSEL
+464 QNAPGVRKANREL

-509 FFMMMNFYSIE
+509 FFMMMNYYSIE
-520 RSMEIAKERGIKY
+520 RSMEIAKERQEVYK
-533 QDFEKSDYAN
+533 DFEKSDYAN
-543 GKYFEFY
+543 GKYFAFY
-550 TTQEFEPQFE
+550 TTQNFEAKYE
-560 KVRELFDGMAIPTSE
+560 KVRKLFEGFDVPTAE
-575 DWKKLQQ
+575 DWKALQKE
-582 DVEQYGLY
+582 VETHGLF

-637 SPQTMW
+637 SPETMW
-643 YCKSAFNTDQMKL
+643 YYKSAFNTDQMKL
-656 IDLIATI
+656 IDLISTI
-663 QTHIDQGIS
+663 QTHVDQGIS

-679 EISTRELARLY
+679 EISTRELSRLY
-690 VYAHYKGLKSLYYT
+690 VYAHHKGLKSLYYT

>member
-1 MEKTKTLL
+1 
-9 NLRTRWVILMKTM
+9 MKTM
-22 EEKKYN
+22 DEKKYN

-34 EVTKRREDGFFSLE
+34 EVTKRKDNGFFNLE
-48 KDQEALVA
+48 KDQEALKV
-56 YLEEV
+56 YLEEIH
-61 KDKTIFFDTEIERL
+61 DKTIYFDSEIERL
-75 RYLVDNDFYFNV
+75 HYLVDNNFYFNV
-87 FDIYSEADLIEI
+87 FEKYSDSDLVEI
-99 TDYAKSIPFNFASYM
+99 TEYAKSINFQFASYM
-114 SASKFFKDYAL
+114 SASKFYKDYAL
-125 KTNDKSQYLEDY
+125 KTNDKQQYLEDY

-142 IVALYLA
+142 IVSMYLA
-149 NGNKAQAKQFI
+149 NGDKDQAKQFI

-239 KGVLPIAKSLEGG
+239 KGVLPVAKSLEGG

-313 GKDFYMFAPHTVKE
+313 GKDFYMFAPHTVKQ

-352 KKKKNAREML
+352 KKKKDAREML
-362 NLIAQTQLQ
+362 NTIAQTQLQ

-384 RVHPNSNIGQI
+384 KVHANSDIGQI

-408 ETSIINDYGIED
+408 ETSIINDYGTED

-441 GKFRDSVHSGMDAL
+441 QKFRDSVHTGMDAL
-455 TVVSDVANI
+455 TVVSDEANI
-464 QNAPGVRKANSEL
+464 QNAPGVKKANSEL

-509 FFMMMNFYSIE
+509 FFMMMNYYSIE
-520 RSMEIAKERGIKY
+520 RSMQIAKERGEKY
-533 QDFEKSDYAN
+533 LDFDKSDYAN

-550 TTQEFEPQFE
+550 TSQEFEPQFE
-560 KVRELFDGMAIPTSE
+560 KVRELFEGFEIPTAE
-575 DWKKLQQ
+575 DWKALQK

-637 SPQTMW
+637 SPETMW
-643 YCKSAFNTDQMKL
+643 YYKSAFNTDQMKL
-656 IDLIATI
+656 IDLVSTI
-663 QTHIDQGIS
+663 QTHVDQGIS

-679 EISTRELARLY
+679 EISTRELSRLY
-690 VYAHYKGLKSLYYT
+690 VYAHHKGLKSLYYT

-713 CTSCSI
+713 CTSCAI

>member
-1 MEKTKTLL
+1 
-9 NLRTRWVILMKTM
+9 MKTM

-99 TDYAKSIPFNFASYM
+99 TDYAKSISFNFASYM

-609 TSSVMPIV
+609 TSSVMP
-617 DQIERRTYG
+617 
-626 NAETFYPMPFL
+626 
-637 SPQTMW
+637 
-643 YCKSAFNTDQMKL
+643 
-656 IDLIATI
+656 
-663 QTHIDQGIS
+663 
-672 TILYVNS
+672 
-679 EISTRELARLY
+679 
-690 VYAHYKGLKSLYYT
+690 
-704 RNKLLSVEE
+704 
-713 CTSCSI
+713 

>member
-1 MEKTKTLL
+1 
-9 NLRTRWVILMKTM
+9 MKM
-22 EEKKYN
+22 INKQKKN

-34 EVTKRREDGFFSLE
+34 KVTKRREDGFFDIE
-48 KDQEALVA
+48 KDQEALEV
-56 YLEEV
+56 YLEEIAE
-61 KDKTIFFDTEIERL
+61 KTIQFNDPIERL
-75 RYLVDNDFYFNV
+75 HFLVEQDFYYDLFKE
-87 FDIYSEADLIEI
+87 YSEASLKEI
-99 TDYAKSIPFNFASYM
+99 NQFADSIPFQFASYM

-125 KTNDKSQYLEDY
+125 KTNDKSEYLETY
-137 NQHVA
+137 KEHVI
-142 IVALYLA
+142 IVSLYLA
-149 NGNKAQAKQFI
+149 KGNVEQAKQFVEGMI
-160 SAMVEQRYQPATPTF
+160 EQRIQPATPTF

-239 KGVLPIAKSLEGG
+239 KGVLPVAKSLEGG

-276 VEEFL
+276 VLEFL
-281 DTKKVNADEDLRL
+281 DTKKVNADEDIRL

-313 GKDFYMFAPHTVKE
+313 GKDFYMFAPHTVE
-327 EYGVTLDD
+327 REYGVTLDD
-335 IDLEKYYDDMV
+335 INLDEYYDELV
-346 ANPNVE
+346 ANPNII
-352 KKKKNAREML
+352 KKAKDARDML
-362 NLIAQTQLQ
+362 NTIAQTQLQ

-384 RVHPNSNIGQI
+384 KVHPNSNIGQI

-408 ETSIINDYGIED
+408 ETSIINDYGTED

-441 GKFRDSVHSGMDAL
+441 KKFRDSVHIGMDAL
-455 TVVSDVANI
+455 TVVSDDTDI
-464 QNAPGVRKANSEL
+464 KNAPGVRKANNEL

-489 YLAKNKIGYE
+489 FLAKNKIGYE
-499 SEEAKDFANI
+499 SEQAKDFANV
-509 FFMMMNFYSIE
+509 FFMMMNYYSIE
-520 RSMEIAKERGIKY
+520 RSMEIAKERHETY
-533 QDFEKSDYAN
+533 VDFDKSDYAS
-543 GKYFEFY
+543 GKYFEKY
-550 TTQEFEPQFE
+550 IQQDIKPEYDNVAALFEG
-560 KVRELFDGMAIPTSE
+560 FDIPTAE
-575 DWKKLQQ
+575 DWKALAEAVK
-582 DVEQYGLY
+582 ENGLY

-637 SPQTMW
+637 SPETMW
-643 YCKSAFNTDQMKL
+643 YYKSAFNTEQMKL

-663 QTHIDQGIS
+663 QEHVDQGIS

-679 EISTRELARLY
+679 EISTRELSRLY
-690 VYAHYKGLKSLYYT
+690 VYAHHKGLKSLYYT

-713 CTSCSI
+713 CTSCAI

>member
-1 MEKTKTLL
+1 
-9 NLRTRWVILMKTM
+9 MKM
-22 EEKKYN
+22 INKQKKN

-34 EVTKRREDGFFSLE
+34 KVTKRREDGFFDIE
-48 KDQEALVA
+48 KDQEALEV
-56 YLEEV
+56 YLEEIAE
-61 KDKTIFFDTEIERL
+61 KTIQFNDPIERL
-75 RYLVDNDFYFNV
+75 HFLVEQDFYYDLFKE
-87 FDIYSEADLIEI
+87 YSEASLKEI
-99 TDYAKSIPFNFASYM
+99 NQFADSIPFQFASYM

-125 KTNDKSQYLEDY
+125 KTNDKSEYLETY
-137 NQHVA
+137 KEHVI
-142 IVALYLA
+142 IVSLYLA
-149 NGNKAQAKQFI
+149 KGNVEQAKQFVEGMI
-160 SAMVEQRYQPATPTF
+160 EQRIQPATPTF

-239 KGVLPIAKSLEGG
+239 KGVLPVAKSLEGG

-276 VEEFL
+276 VLEFL
-281 DTKKVNADEDLRL
+281 DTKKVNADEDIRL

-313 GKDFYMFAPHTVKE
+313 GKDFYMFAPHTVE
-327 EYGVTLDD
+327 REYGVTLDD
-335 IDLEKYYDDMV
+335 INLDEYYDELV
-346 ANPNVE
+346 ANPNII
-352 KKKKNAREML
+352 KKAKDARDML
-362 NLIAQTQLQ
+362 NTIAQTQLQ

-384 RVHPNSNIGQI
+384 KVHPNSNIGQI

-408 ETSIINDYGIED
+408 ETSIINDYGTED

-436 NVMES
+436 NVMEFK
-441 GKFRDSVHSGMDAL
+441 KFRDSVHIGMDAL
-455 TVVSDVANI
+455 TVVSDDTDI
-464 QNAPGVRKANSEL
+464 KNAPGVRKANNEL

-489 YLAKNKIGYE
+489 FLAKNKIGYE
-499 SEEAKDFANI
+499 SEQAKDFANV
-509 FFMMMNFYSIE
+509 FFMMMNYYSIE
-520 RSMEIAKERGIKY
+520 RSMEIAKERHETY
-533 QDFEKSDYAN
+533 VDFDKSDYAS
-543 GKYFEFY
+543 GKYFEKY
-550 TTQEFEPQFE
+550 IQQDIKPEYDNVAALFEG
-560 KVRELFDGMAIPTSE
+560 FDIPTAE
-575 DWKKLQQ
+575 DWKALAEAVK
-582 DVEQYGLY
+582 ENGLY

-637 SPQTMW
+637 SPETMW
-643 YCKSAFNTDQMKL
+643 YYKSAFNTDQMKL

-663 QTHIDQGIS
+663 QEHVDQGIS

-679 EISTRELARLY
+679 EISTRELSRLY
-690 VYAHYKGLKSLYYT
+690 VYAHHKGLKSLYYT

-713 CTSCSI
+713 CTSCAI

>member
-1 MEKTKTLL
+1 
-9 NLRTRWVILMKTM
+9 MKTM
-22 EEKKYN
+22 DEKKYN

-34 EVTKRREDGFFSLE
+34 EVTKRKDNGFFDLE
-48 KDQEALVA
+48 KDQEALKV
-56 YLEEV
+56 YLEEIH
-61 KDKTIFFDTEIERL
+61 DKTIYFDDEIERL
-75 RYLVDNDFYFNV
+75 HYLVDNNFYFNV
-87 FDIYSEADLIEI
+87 FEKYTEESLREI
-99 TDYAKSIPFNFASYM
+99 TEFAKSIHFQFASYM
-114 SASKFFKDYAL
+114 SASKFYKDYAL
-125 KTNDKSQYLEDY
+125 KTNDKSQFLEDY

-149 NGNKAQAKQFI
+149 NGDTKQAKQFI
-160 SAMVEQRYQPATPTF
+160 SSMVEQRYQPATPTF

-239 KGVLPIAKSLEGG
+239 KGVLPVAKALEGG

-313 GKDFYMFAPHTVKE
+313 GKDFYMFAPHTVKQ

-346 ANPNVE
+346 ANPNIE
-352 KKKKNAREML
+352 KKKKDAREML
-362 NLIAQTQLQ
+362 NTIAQTQLQ

-384 RVHPNSNIGQI
+384 KVHANSNIGQI

-408 ETSIINDYGIED
+408 ETSVINDYGTED

-441 GKFRDSVHSGMDAL
+441 GKFRDSVHTGMDAL
-455 TVVSDVANI
+455 TVVSDEANI
-464 QNAPGVRKANSEL
+464 QNAPGVKKANSEL

-509 FFMMMNFYSIE
+509 FFMMMNYYSIE
-520 RSMEIAKERGIKY
+520 RSMEIAKERGERY
-533 QDFEKSDYAN
+533 QDFESSDYAN

-550 TTQEFEPQFE
+550 TSQEFEPQFE
-560 KVRELFDGMAIPTSE
+560 KVRQLFEGLDIPTSD
-575 DWKKLQQ
+575 DWKALQKE
-582 DVEQYGLY
+582 VGQYGLY

-637 SPQTMW
+637 SPETMW
-643 YCKSAFNTDQMKL
+643 YYKSAFNTDQMKL
-656 IDLIATI
+656 IDLVSTI
-663 QTHIDQGIS
+663 QTHVDQGIS

-679 EISTRELARLY
+679 EISTRELSRLY

-713 CTSCSI
+713 CTSCAI